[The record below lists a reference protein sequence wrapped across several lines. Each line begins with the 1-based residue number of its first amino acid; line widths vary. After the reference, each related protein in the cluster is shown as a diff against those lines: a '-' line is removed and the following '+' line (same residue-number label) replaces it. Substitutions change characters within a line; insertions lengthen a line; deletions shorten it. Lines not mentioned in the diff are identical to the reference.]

1 MNYRKIK
8 RIALF
13 YAGATKLR
21 DFGELAYSYINQVN
35 QDNRSIRELENALYL
50 NSLDQRNL
58 NQELYKTIND
68 LSNAQKAKKDYLKVV
83 YKSNSEPKQYHLD
96 HLYKL
101 DRKIDTYKNDI
112 MQNQYSKEQLE
123 EDKKYLLFA
132 YCYRSCVKNGKLD
145 TVELKNILTDLVE
158 SKINQEER

>member
-68 LSNAQKAKKDYLKVV
+68 LSNAQKVKKDYLKVV

-101 DRKIDTYKNDI
+101 DRKIDMYKNDI
-112 MQNQYSKEQLE
+112 MQNQYS
-123 EDKKYLLFA
+123 KKYLLFA